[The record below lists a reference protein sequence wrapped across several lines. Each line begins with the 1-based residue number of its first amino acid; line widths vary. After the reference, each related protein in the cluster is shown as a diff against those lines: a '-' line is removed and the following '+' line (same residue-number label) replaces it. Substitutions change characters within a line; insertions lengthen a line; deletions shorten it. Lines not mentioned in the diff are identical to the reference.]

1 MATAN
6 ALIRVSVRSVRT
18 WPRASTVRPAYL
30 ASMVIQPTGE
40 NVNVSQNF
48 QGHWLQIRWHMICLF
63 VLIILEE
70 ESHLVSDNV
79 LSYTCQEVSWTGRKR
94 AELPSVRVDIKASSQ
109 NEGVKAFNQFLW

>member
-40 NVNVSQNF
+40 NVNVSQIF
-48 QGHWLQIRWHMICLF
+48 QGHWLQTKWHMMCLF
-63 VLIILEE
+63 VLIILKEE
-70 ESHLVSDNV
+70 IHLVSDNAFLKLH
-79 LSYTCQEVSWTGRKR
+79 LSGGQLSWKR
-94 AELPSVRVDIKASSQ
+94 ESRAA
-109 NEGVKAFNQFLW
+109 